1 MKRRFLVIGMA
12 FSLVASAIAFAST
25 GFTVTPG
32 ECAAVEQVEIP
43 NFLPVHDMT
52 VESDAMLRAE
62 SPVYAAE
69 LIAHRRRPINTSELI
84 AQAKPLPGS
93 AIFEVGWQSNYTF

>member
-1 MKRRFLVIGMA
+1 MKRQVLVIGMA

-43 NFLPVHDMT
+43 NSLPAHDMV
-52 VESDAMLRAE
+52 VESDAMLRVV

-69 LIAHRRRPINTSELI
+69 LVTHRRRPLNTPELI
-84 AQAKPLPGS
+84 AQTKPLPGS